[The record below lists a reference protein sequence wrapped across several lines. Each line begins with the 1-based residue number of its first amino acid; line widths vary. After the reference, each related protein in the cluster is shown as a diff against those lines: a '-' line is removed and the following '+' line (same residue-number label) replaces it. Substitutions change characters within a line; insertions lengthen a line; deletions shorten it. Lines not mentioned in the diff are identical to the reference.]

1 MAVKGQ
7 KQIMQNI
14 ENVAKLSGEMKLDA
28 TAKDND
34 ITKSIEADVK
44 DFTKLATT
52 IDDDKNNTMS
62 SMSKN
67 IQTLTDAMKN
77 RDGKFS
83 NTEVDTALMS
93 QLNLIYTN
101 PESLSVFNNAYQEGL
116 LRNRVYEDY
125 DLLMKFLPITK
136 SILRD
141 NVVPALISPN
151 DHTKSF

>member
-77 RDGKFS
+77 LS
-83 NTEVDTALMS
+83 
-93 QLNLIYTN
+93 LIH
-101 PESLSVFNNAYQEGL
+101 
-116 LRNRVYEDY
+116 
-125 DLLMKFLPITK
+125 I
-136 SILRD
+136 
-141 NVVPALISPN
+141 
-151 DHTKSF
+151 